1 MPAIKRRL
9 SEWFTCD
16 SRTNVGVGIT
26 NERGAIMNSHPIR
39 VERCNNGI
47 PIVSPGTNWWET
59 GVTFNAAAVYL
70 ERSAVNDVIIHALLP
85 QRRLDDADLSH
96 GVVAIHYRARPE
108 TDPGYPFVRSFI
120 GLAVFTPDF
129 KLLDRFQEPVVFPA
143 AASDGYDYLGVE
155 DPRITR
161 IGDMF
166 YMVYCG
172 LEYDPE
178 TIYHARLC
186 SARSKDLVQW
196 EKLGP
201 LKGDVNAHYNKDGVL
216 FPAAVRGKFVLLH
229 RPWTKSMTHADY
241 SMHLATSAAPD
252 GIWHDEGEILHSFKN
267 PDFDGSWIGAGS
279 VPISI
284 GDGKYVMIYHTG
296 NSCLD
301 GKLEYDLDLA
311 MFDMNRLEHAASSI
325 VTARIEHFMVPET
338 PEELASNSSLQV
350 QNVLFTCGSFEYG
363 EHIYIV
369 YGGAD
374 TYLLVARMKK
384 MEVLSALA
392 KADLRNPFVS

>member
-1 MPAIKRRL
+1 MDI
-9 SEWFTCD
+9 
-16 SRTNVGVGIT
+16 
-26 NERGAIMNSHPIR
+26 HPIR

-47 PIVSPGTNWWET
+47 PIVSPGANWWET

-70 ERSAVNDVIIHALLP
+70 DRSAENDKIIHAVLP
-85 QRRLDDADLSH
+85 NRRLDDADLSK
-96 GVVAIHYRARPE
+96 GIVAIHYRARPE

-120 GLAVFTPDF
+120 GLAVFTPDY
-129 KLLDRFQEPVVFPA
+129 KLLDRYQDPVLSPLPGN
-143 AASDGYDYLGVE
+143 DGYDYLGVE

-172 LEYDPE
+172 LEFDSE

-186 SARSKDLVQW
+186 SARSKDLVHW

-201 LKGDVNAHYNKDGVL
+201 MKGDINTHYNKDGVL
-216 FPAAVRGKFVLLH
+216 FPEAVGGKYVLLH
-229 RPWTKSMTHADY
+229 RPWTKGMTHADY
-241 SMHLATSAAPD
+241 VVRLATSSEPD
-252 GIWHDEGEILHSFKN
+252 GVWHDEGELLHSFKN
-267 PDFDGSWIGAGS
+267 PAFDESWIGAGS
-279 VPISI
+279 VPIPI
-284 GDGKYVMIYHTG
+284 GAGKYIMIYHSG
-296 NSCLD
+296 NSCAD

-311 MFDMNRLEHAASSI
+311 MLDMNRLGHATPSV

-338 PEELASNSSLQV
+338 PEELGSTSSLQV
-350 QNVLFTCGSFEYG
+350 QNVLFTCGSYEYG
-363 EHIYIV
+363 EYVYIV

-384 MEVLSALA
+384 SEVLSALE
-392 KADLRNPFVS
+392 KADLRNPFMA